1 MKHLLLLLLLA
12 IQICYSQAIKP
23 KVMIMPSDAWM
34 VQNNFTSVE
43 DEQGSAQVS
52 FDYERAFREDPIL
65 VEAINVTGGLFA
77 ERGFE
82 FTDMS
87 QSIKD
92 ISSRIERNNI
102 TGRIL
107 SVRDELALS
116 VSADIILYLDYN
128 ISDVGFGQSQVDRFS
143 MTAID
148 AYSNKNLGNAG
159 ESGPRSSETAV
170 SSLIRERVLAF
181 INDLE
186 SNILRIFEGYVT
198 SGREITIEIIAN
210 PNSIDFG
217 CFDLYSTFVGDK
229 MLYDYF
235 SDWSIDNSMN
245 NAGYID
251 VLDESLV
258 INMNIPLLDDRNR
271 PIQAFNMAIKF
282 MSSELRELFVMR
294 PERLGLGRAA
304 LLINDCK

>member
-1 MKHLLLLLLLA
+1 MRLKILLLCTV
-12 IQICYSQAIKP
+12 IQLSYSQAIKP
-23 KVMIMPSDAWM
+23 KVMIIPSDAWM
-34 VQNNFTSVE
+34 EQNNFTSVE
-43 DEQGSAQVS
+43 DEQGFGQTT
-52 FDYERAFREDPIL
+52 FNYEKAFREDPIL

-102 TGRIL
+102 TGRTL
-107 SVRDELALS
+107 SIKDELALS

-159 ESGPRSSETAV
+159 EPGPRTSETAV
-170 SSLIRERVLAF
+170 ASLIRERVLAF

-186 SNILRIFEGYVT
+186 SDILRIFEGYIT
-198 SGREITIEIIAN
+198 SGREITIEIIGS
-210 PNSIDFG
+210 PNAIDFG
-217 CFDLYSTFVGDK
+217 CFDLYSTFIGDK

-235 SDWSIDNSMN
+235 SDWAIENSINKG
-245 NAGYID
+245 GYVD
-251 VLDESLV
+251 PLEESLT
-258 INMNIPLLDDRNR
+258 INMNIPLLDERNR

-282 MSSELRELFVMR
+282 MSSELRDLYVMR

>member
-1 MKHLLLLLLLA
+1 MKTKLLFLLLI
-12 IQICYSQAIKP
+12 IQISYSQAIKP
-23 KVMIMPSDAWM
+23 KVMIIPSDAWM
-34 VQNNFTSVE
+34 EQNKFTSTE
-43 DEQGSAQVS
+43 DEQGNNQIT
-52 FDYERAFREDPIL
+52 FNYEKAFREDPIL

-102 TGRIL
+102 TGRVL
-107 SVRDELALS
+107 SIKDELALS

-128 ISDVGFGQSQVDRFS
+128 ISDAGFGQSQVDRFS
-143 MTAID
+143 ITAID

-159 ESGPRSSETAV
+159 EPGPRSSETAV
-170 SSLIRERVLAF
+170 ASLIRERVLAF

-186 SNILRIFEGYVT
+186 SNILRIFEGYLS
-198 SGREITIEIIAN
+198 SGREITIEIIGTPDA
-210 PNSIDFG
+210 IDFG

-235 SDWSIDNSMN
+235 SDWSIDNSIN
-245 NAGYID
+245 NGGYVD
-251 VLDESLV
+251 VLEESLI
-258 INMNIPLLDDRNR
+258 ININIPLLDERNR

-282 MSSELRELFVMR
+282 MSSELRDLFVMR
-294 PERLGLGRAA
+294 PERLDLGRAA

>member
-1 MKHLLLLLLLA
+1 MKTILLFLLLI
-12 IQICYSQAIKP
+12 IQTSYSQAIKP
-23 KVMIMPSDAWM
+23 KVMIIPSDAWM
-34 VQNNFTSVE
+34 EQNKFTSTE
-43 DEQGSAQVS
+43 DEQGNSQIT
-52 FDYERAFREDPIL
+52 FNYEKAFREDPIL

-107 SVRDELALS
+107 SIKDELALS

-128 ISDVGFGQSQVDRFS
+128 ISDAGFGQSQVDRFS
-143 MTAID
+143 ITAID

-159 ESGPRSSETAV
+159 EPGPRSSETAV
-170 SSLIRERVLAF
+170 ASLIRERVLAF

-186 SNILRIFEGYVT
+186 SNILRIFEGYLS
-198 SGREITIEIIAN
+198 SGREITIEIIGA
-210 PNSIDFG
+210 PDAIDFG

-235 SDWSIDNSMN
+235 SDWSVDNSIN
-245 NAGYID
+245 NGGYVD
-251 VLDESLV
+251 VLEESLI
-258 INMNIPLLDDRNR
+258 ININIPLLDERNR

-282 MSSELRELFVMR
+282 MNSELKDIFVMR

-304 LLINDCK
+304 LLINNCK